1 MIHIVFLTQ
10 IEICKVYSFV
20 NTKSRSRDGKK
31 TLFNFSIYIEGVRL
45 TKSGVL
51 ISAPYINVH
60 LLLSVTRD
68 TLDTAQLWF
77 TTLLDPAWI

>member
-1 MIHIVFLTQ
+1 MIHIVLLTQ
-10 IEICKVYSFV
+10 IEICKVYNFV
-20 NTKSRSRDGKK
+20 NTKSRSRDGEK
-31 TLFNFSIYIEGVRL
+31 TLFNFSIYIGVRL
-45 TKSGVL
+45 TKRGVL